1 MTTSPDA
8 EERELSDWSRT
19 LTQALQILDLE
30 VDSAKILEVADRSS
44 AAVSPNAGA
53 ISAFL
58 VGYAAGTVN
67 TKGRKGADE
76 AVQKAASTVLRVLA
90 TGDDREEEGWTGTAQ

>member
-8 EERELSDWSRT
+8 EERELSEWSRT

-30 VDSAKILEVADRSS
+30 VDHAKIVEVASRSS
-44 AAVSPNAGA
+44 SAVSPNAGA
-53 ISAFL
+53 VSAFL
-58 VGYAAGTVN
+58 VGYAAGTVT

-76 AVQKAASTVLRVLA
+76 AVQKAASTVLRVLGTA
-90 TGDDREEEGWTGTAQ
+90 GDREDEGWTGTAQ